1 MDIGSMLE
9 AGMMLCWGSSWP
21 FQVAKTYTTKNV
33 KGKSILFLWLI
44 NTGYVLGIA
53 YKAFFRF
60 DYVIWL
66 YLLNFVFVFTDL
78 VLYYR
83 YKNLPD
89 ETLIIKESINICE
102 KEPQEKVREEVLQ

>member
-78 VLYYR
+78 VLYYK

-89 ETLIIKESINICE
+89 ESSSIRQIVKKRILIFYYTK
-102 KEPQEKVREEVLQ
+102 KRE

>member
-53 YKAFFRF
+53 YKALFRF

-78 VLYYR
+78 VLYYK

-89 ETLIIKESINICE
+89 ETLIIKESIICE